1 MTYMPIIML
10 LAGSLSFL
18 ISGLCLWN
26 GILIFRDRGTAGWVA
41 LCGAI
46 LQPLFM
52 LCGYSFSYLRNIFWV
67 YSDTERQIYIMQ
79 GLFLAGSFSLAVFL
93 VGLLMHLSRSKSQ
106 AARIGELET
115 IIQDLNRPGN
125 PMDSGR

>member
-26 GILIFRDRGTAGWVA
+26 GILIFRDRGAAGWVA

-46 LQPLFM
+46 LQPVFM
-52 LCGYSFSYLRNIFWV
+52 LGGYSFSYLRNIFWG
-67 YSDTERQIYIMQ
+67 YSDTERQIYVMQ

-93 VGLLMHLSRSKSQ
+93 VGALMHLLRSKSQ

-115 IIQDLNRPGN
+115 IIQDLQRSNDPTGSRN
-125 PMDSGR
+125 